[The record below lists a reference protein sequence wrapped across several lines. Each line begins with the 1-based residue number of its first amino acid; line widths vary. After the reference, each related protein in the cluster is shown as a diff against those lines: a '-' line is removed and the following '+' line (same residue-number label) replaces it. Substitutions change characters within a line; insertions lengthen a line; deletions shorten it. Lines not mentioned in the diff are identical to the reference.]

1 MKLSELAFEEKIIGK
16 GSYGS
21 VQLATHIP
29 TGTKVAVKKLDK
41 ASIKTP
47 KLQETLNREIQ
58 IQKKLKHVNIVRLY
72 ANLEDDRFIY
82 LILEYVEQGN
92 LFFIIRK
99 KAKLTED
106 EAFYFFIQ
114 TVAGIYFLH
123 KNGFIHR
130 DLKPENLLVGSD
142 NVLKICDFG
151 WCVQS
156 GGQADHGGG
165 GFEEQRNTFCG
176 TLEYMAPEMIQER
189 PHNHQLD
196 VWSIGILLYELVH
209 GRAPFRGNQLEIG
222 REIVGGNVK
231 FGPDCSEDYKDL
243 VRKILVQDPDE
254 RLPLVKVFVHPW
266 VLHF

>member
-209 GRAPFRGNQLEIG
+209 GRAPFRGN
-222 REIVGGNVK
+222 
-231 FGPDCSEDYKDL
+231 
-243 VRKILVQDPDE
+243 
-254 RLPLVKVFVHPW
+254 
-266 VLHF
+266 